1 MRHAVLAFVCGSS
14 LLASGC
20 GAAEAAEDR
29 PSTGDRAMKVDVQ
42 DIDAAQ
48 VLAKV
53 VDLQV
58 TSWRYRI
65 DSPKIRHLG
74 PMAQD
79 FFASFG
85 LANSE
90 QVIHP
95 LDLGGVSLAAIQALH
110 SRVVAA
116 ETENQ
121 QLRARMDT
129 LEQRLAALETP

>member
-1 MRHAVLAFVCGSS
+1 M
-14 LLASGC
+14 
-20 GAAEAAEDR
+20 
-29 PSTGDRAMKVDVQ
+29 TGDRAMKVDVQ
-42 DIDAAQ
+42 DIDAAA

-53 VDLQV
+53 VDLQI
-58 TSWRYRI
+58 TSWRYKI
-65 DSPKIRHLG
+65 DSPKIRHVG

-79 FFASFG
+79 FFAAFG

-95 LDLGGVSLAAIQALH
+95 LDLGGVSLTAIQALH

-121 QLRARMDT
+121 QLKARLDS